1 MLVGAL
7 LAVPF
12 DLVFPFLRATI
23 ALNFFT
29 VIDMRNPIP
38 TNIITGFLGSG
49 KTTAILDIL
58 QRKPAEEKW
67 AVLVNEFGEIG
78 IDGAILSSSGAAIR
92 EVAGGCMC
100 CVGNL
105 PMQVAL
111 NNLIAKVQ
119 PDRLLIEPSGLGHP
133 QEIIDILSGG
143 QYAELLDLRAVI
155 CLLDPRKLRDT
166 RYIEHPIFNDQL
178 RVADII
184 VANKTDLC
192 GDSERELLRNF
203 IEKLP
208 IHPQQIGW
216 TEQGRLELDWF
227 DCARV
232 APSISTQMTMTQDNL
247 LLSNPD
253 MPLPIILM
261 PGTEFARRE
270 NRGDGFASCGWLFAD
285 ETKFNFLQL
294 MSLVSGLEVRRLKA
308 VMQTDRGNF
317 IFNSDDGVL
326 SVNEITGNV
335 DSVIECIAANDV
347 EWSLIEQQLLA
358 ARC

>member
-1 MLVGAL
+1 M
-7 LAVPF
+7 
-12 DLVFPFLRATI
+12 RA
-23 ALNFFT
+23 
-29 VIDMRNPIP
+29 PIP
-38 TNIITGFLGSG
+38 TNVITGFLGSG

-58 QRKPAEEKW
+58 QRKSADKKW

-78 IDGAILSSSGAAIR
+78 IDGAILASSGSEIR

-100 CVGNL
+100 CAAGL

-133 QEIIDILSGG
+133 QEIIDTLSSG

-155 CLLDPRKLRDT
+155 CLLDPRKLRDK
-166 RYIEHPIFNDQL
+166 RYTEHPIFNDQL

-192 GDSERELLRNF
+192 DESERESFENF
-203 IEKLP
+203 VATLP
-208 IHPQQIGW
+208 SRPQKIGW
-216 TEQGRLELDWF
+216 TEQGKLDLDWL
-227 DCARV
+227 DYAR
-232 APSISTQMTMTQDNL
+232 AAQSISTHMTMTQDNL

-253 MPLPIILM
+253 MPLPIFLM

-270 NRGDGFASCGWLFAD
+270 NSGDGFSSCGWLFK
-285 ETKFNFLQL
+285 EGTQFNFVQL
-294 MSLVSGLEVRRLKA
+294 MSLMSGLNFRRLKA

-317 IFNSDDGVL
+317 IFNADDGVL
-326 SVNEITGNV
+326 SVNEMTGNI
-335 DSVIECIAANDV
+335 DSVIECISETNT
-347 EWSLIEQQLLA
+347 EWSVIERQLLA